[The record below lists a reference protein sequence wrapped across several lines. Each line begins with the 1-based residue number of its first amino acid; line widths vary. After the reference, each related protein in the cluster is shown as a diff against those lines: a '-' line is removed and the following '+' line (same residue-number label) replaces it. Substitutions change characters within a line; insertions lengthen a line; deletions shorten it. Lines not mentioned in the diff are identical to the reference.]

1 MKIIKLLTL
10 SFITA
15 VTYIP
20 FGFIWLVYVDVI
32 KTRKNEQQK
41 KRNNPLP
48 HKYCGS
54 DGKQK
59 HTKQNDFRM
68 HSSRL
73 LLHRQWSA
81 N

>member
-1 MKIIKLLTL
+1 MKIIKLFIL
-10 SFITA
+10 SFILA

-20 FGFIWLVYVDVI
+20 FGFIWLVYVDVV

-41 KRNNPLP
+41 KRHNPLP
-48 HKYCGS
+48 HKHSGS

-59 HTKQNDFRM
+59 HSEQNDFRL
-68 HSSRL
+68 HPERL